1 VPAGPINNYA
11 EALSDPQA
19 LARKM
24 VVDLVHPGAGPIKA
38 LGVPVKLSE
47 TPGAV
52 DRAAPLLGQHTEEI
66 LIALGYTETERR
78 GLEAKGVVQRWPI
91 PGGKAQ

>member
-1 VPAGPINNYA
+1 MTENGLYVIYA
-11 EALSDPQA
+11 L
-19 LARKM
+19 
-24 VVDLVHPGAGPIKA
+24 KA

-52 DRAAPLLGQHTEEI
+52 DRAALLLGQHTEEI
-66 LIALGYTETERR
+66 LIELGYTETERR